1 LEAKIIR
8 VTAPE
13 GRIEAD
19 INLPSSK
26 SISNRLLIMN
36 ALSGNKIRIRNLSS
50 SADTMVL
57 RDALQPGK
65 REINIGNAGTAM
77 RFLTAYLAVT
87 EGEYVLTG
95 SERMCQ
101 RPIGK
106 LVQALRQLGA
116 DIGYL
121 ENEGFPPLTI
131 RGKRLQKQE
140 VEIDG
145 STSSQFISALLMI
158 APVLPHGLTLKLT
171 GKIISQPYIQLTLR
185 LMKMAGIESTYS
197 GNLIRIDPQPYRE
210 TEITAEPDWS
220 SASYWYSIAALSREC
235 RITIHDLPEE
245 SLQGDSVIAR
255 YFTALGVKTDF
266 RPQGAVLSRIPASC
280 SWFVENFEDTPDMV
294 QTFVVCLGLLGIP
307 FRISGAQSLRIK
319 ETDRIAALMNEMKKL
334 GIVLSEPE
342 NGVLEWSGRTEK
354 PLPGPYRFSTY
365 DDHRMAMSLAPVC
378 LSGQSVYIEDP
389 GVVKKS
395 YPGFWDDLE
404 KAGFE
409 TEILF

>member
-210 TEITAEPDWS
+210 RKSPPNPT
-220 SASYWYSIAALSREC
+220 
-235 RITIHDLPEE
+235 
-245 SLQGDSVIAR
+245 
-255 YFTALGVKTDF
+255 
-266 RPQGAVLSRIPASC
+266 
-280 SWFVENFEDTPDMV
+280 
-294 QTFVVCLGLLGIP
+294 
-307 FRISGAQSLRIK
+307 GAQLP
-319 ETDRIAALMNEMKKL
+319 T
-334 GIVLSEPE
+334 GI
-342 NGVLEWSGRTEK
+342 R
-354 PLPGPYRFSTY
+354 LPPYRGNVVLQSMIF
-365 DDHRMAMSLAPVC
+365 RKKVC
-378 LSGQSVYIEDP
+378 RVIR
-389 GVVKKS
+389 
-395 YPGFWDDLE
+395 
-404 KAGFE
+404 
-409 TEILF
+409 